1 VTQHINIGDRFT
13 TIGEHRNVDQHP
25 ATVMARSEQTAR
37 HRLGQLDR

>member
-25 ATVMARSEQTAR
+25 ATVMARDLETS
-37 HRLGQLDR
+37 